1 MCDMPHAVGIGSF
14 RGVPGGPQ
22 LFYLKFRI

>member
-1 MCDMPHAVGIGSF
+1 MCDMPHAVGIGSLN
-14 RGVPGGPQ
+14 REPGGPQ